1 MFIWN
6 ADIRRLEVFVRI
18 HCKESIIKCFLG
30 EKEHSKNVGMISF
43 TNTCEGHHFL
53 VKLQAAAMLKCK
65 RGYLSSNGMENQ
77 KRFKVT

>member
-1 MFIWN
+1 M
-6 ADIRRLEVFVRI
+6 
-18 HCKESIIKCFLG
+18 K
-30 EKEHSKNVGMISF
+30 KEHSKNVGMMSF